1 MRALTVLGLLALIAA
16 ACEAF
21 LDLAIGPPNPATS
34 EYMRTAAQIGEEIA
48 SWLFIFLTAAVG
60 AEIMALTTRR
70 TWHRYPG
77 LVTGTVLALII
88 TTVSWL
94 LGRHPM

>member
-1 MRALTVLGLLALIAA
+1 MRALRVLGLLALIAA
-16 ACEAF
+16 VCEVF
-21 LDLAIGPPNPATS
+21 LDLAIGPPSPATS
-34 EYMRTAAQIGEEIA
+34 ESTRTAAQIGEEIG
-48 SWLFIFLTAAVG
+48 SWLFILLTAAFG
-60 AEIMALTTRR
+60 AAIVALTTRR

-94 LGRHPM
+94 VGRHPM

>member
-1 MRALTVLGLLALIAA
+1 MRALTVLGLLALVAA
-16 ACEAF
+16 ACEVF
-21 LDLAIGPPNPATS
+21 LDLAIGPPNLATS
-34 EYMRTAAQIGEEIA
+34 EYTHTAAQIGEEIA
-48 SWLFIFLTAAVG
+48 SWLLIFLTAAVG

-77 LVTGTVLALII
+77 LATGTALALII

>member
-1 MRALTVLGLLALIAA
+1 MRALTVLGLLALVAA
-16 ACEAF
+16 ACEVF

-34 EYMRTAAQIGEEIA
+34 EYTHTAAQIGEEIG
-48 SWLFIFLTAAVG
+48 SWLFIFLTAAFG
-60 AEIMALTTRR
+60 AASVALTTGR

-94 LGRHPM
+94 VGKHPM